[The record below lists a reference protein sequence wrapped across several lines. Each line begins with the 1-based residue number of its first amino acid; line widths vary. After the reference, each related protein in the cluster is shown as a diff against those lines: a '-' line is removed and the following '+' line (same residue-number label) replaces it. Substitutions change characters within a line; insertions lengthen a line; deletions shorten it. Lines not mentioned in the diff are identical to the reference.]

1 MIFDVEELPVHGG
14 SLRYYAQRLETGIH
28 PISKNVGK
36 IFQKERNA
44 GLRNPEFYQSF
55 QSQAMNIKNEFLWFL
70 RDQKKNGKLV
80 AGYGAAAKG
89 NTLLNFCGVK
99 EDLVNFI
106 VDKNPNKQDMYCPG
120 SKIPIVEEKVILEK
134 KPDFIVIFPWNIK
147 EEIKNQLAYVR
158 EWGCKF
164 VVAIPRLHVF

>member
-1 MIFDVEELPVHGG
+1 MG
-14 SLRYYAQRLETGIH
+14 
-28 PISKNVGK
+28 
-36 IFQKERNA
+36 
-44 GLRNPEFYQSF
+44 
-55 QSQAMNIKNEFLWFL
+55 FL

-99 EDLVNFI
+99 EDSVNFI
-106 VDKNPNKQDMYCPG
+106 VDKNPHKQGMYSPG

-134 KPDFIVIFPWNIK
+134 KPDIIVIFPWNIK
-147 EEIKNQLAYVR
+147 EEIENQLTYVR

-164 VVAIPRLHVF
+164 AVANPVLFSSIFFKHLMTLTGDHGAKNIVSEHQPNVQHLPLPGSVASIDLDTPEDWKIWKNYFD